1 MRKIQIK
8 KLKIKELKLKKLKL
22 KKPDVQLVVQ
32 KIKSFKLS
40 DIKKYRKK
48 LHDKRVEKQEAFNN
62 SKFGQSLKTLSQYM
76 NKYSLLLHALWAV
89 IINFTIEAMSR
100 HSIAAAWNY
109 FDVSTKVFM
118 YNSFMIFLTFSF
130 VYLVKRRIF
139 ARGVI
144 SLVWFMIGITNGIM
158 LSRRVTPFNAQDLKT
173 FSEGIAMF
181 EKYFTKIQI
190 VGIGVLAVLVVVCIM
205 KLWKYSGK
213 YTNINYFI
221 SAIIVAASIGG
232 YTFLTD
238 YVIENRIVS
247 TYFANIAFAYQD
259 YGLPYCFAASV
270 FNVGMD
276 EPNGYTQEL
285 VDEITDNGRLTESV
299 TDTNLMPNVIVV
311 QLESFFDTKEFLSL
325 QTSQDPLPNLRKL
338 SQNYS
343 SGYCQVPSIGA
354 GTANTEFEIITGM
367 SLRYFGPGEYPYKTY
382 LKKNTAESAA
392 TAFGSLGYGTHAI
405 HNHSGNFYSR
415 AKVFDN
421 IGFDTFVCKEFMN
434 FETTPNG
441 WATDDVLLQHID
453 DCLDKTE
460 QQDFI
465 FTITV
470 QGHGSYPEDKLI
482 DYPNIIASGLSSQAK
497 NNQWEYYVN
506 QIYETDKFVGNL
518 IAMMEERGE
527 PAVVV
532 LYGDHLPT
540 LGLREEDLKS
550 ESLFN
555 TNYVIW
561 DNIGLEK
568 IDGTIPTYQL
578 MSEVMDRIGMHIGT
592 IFNYHQEN
600 KESET
605 YLTDL
610 ELLQYDL
617 LFGEQYAY
625 HGDPVITEGHIEL
638 GVRDAEIIFISQNS
652 EGHYTLY
659 GKNFTKWSH
668 VYINGEKQSRKFI
681 NENRIKLKKST
692 LEEWDIVTISY
703 VGSSNT
709 IFRTS
714 QEYVYYDGSLKP
726 YTDELKEL
734 KLLMEEMEETETET
748 IEETVETVAE
758 TESVTTENVTNN

>member
-1 MRKIQIK
+1 MRKLRLK
-8 KLKIKELKLKKLKL
+8 KLRIKELRI
-22 KKPDVQLVVQ
+22 KKPNVKAVVQ
-32 KIKSFKLS
+32 KIKSIKLS
-40 DIKKYRKK
+40 DIKEYRKK
-48 LHDKRVEKQEAFNN
+48 LHNKRVEKQEAFNN
-62 SKFGQSLKTLSQYM
+62 SKLGKTLVKLSYHM
-76 NKYSLLLHALWAV
+76 NKYSLLLHAIWAV
-89 IINFTIEAMSR
+89 IINFVIEALSR
-100 HSIAAAWNY
+100 HSIVAAWNY
-109 FDVSTKVFM
+109 FDVSTKAFM
-118 YNSFMIFLTFSF
+118 YNAFMIFFTFSF

-144 SLVWFMIGITNGIM
+144 SLLWFLIGITNGIM

-173 FSEGIAMF
+173 FSEGVAMF
-181 EKYFTKIQI
+181 QKYFNKIQMVGIGIMMILFVALIVYLWRYSGKFTKINYLI
-190 VGIGVLAVLVVVCIM
+190 
-205 KLWKYSGK
+205 SG
-213 YTNINYFI
+213 
-221 SAIIVAASIGG
+221 IIVAASIGG

-238 YVIENRIVS
+238 YVIEHRIVS

-270 FNVGMD
+270 FDVGMD
-276 EPNGYTQEL
+276 EPNGYTQEW
-285 VDEITDNGRLTESV
+285 VDSITDNGRLTESV
-299 TDTNLMPNVIVV
+299 TDSNQMPNVIFV
-311 QLESFFDTKEFLSL
+311 QLESFFDTSEFLAL
-325 QTSQDPLPNLRKL
+325 ETSQDPLPNLR
-338 SQNYS
+338 QMAAEYS

-354 GTANTEFEIITGM
+354 GTANTEFELITGM
-367 SLRYFGPGEYPYKTY
+367 SLRFFGPGEYPYKTY

-392 TAFGSLGYGTHAI
+392 TAFASLGYGTHAI

-415 AKVFDN
+415 AQVFNN

-434 FETTPNG
+434 FDMTPNG
-441 WATDDVLLQHID
+441 WAKDYVLLEHIE
-453 DCLDKTE
+453 DCLNKTE
-460 QQDFI
+460 QQDFL

-470 QGHGSYPEDKLI
+470 QGHGSYPEEKLI
-482 DYPNIIASGLSSQAK
+482 EEPVITATGLETEEK

-506 QIYETDKFVGNL
+506 QIYEMDQFAANL
-518 IAMMEERGE
+518 VAMMEERGE

-532 LYGDHLPT
+532 FYGDHLPT
-540 LGLREEDLKS
+540 LGLEEADLKS

-568 IDGTIPTYQL
+568 VDRTIPTYQL
-578 MSEVMDRIGMHIGT
+578 MSEVMNRLGFHIGT
-592 IFNYHQEN
+592 IFNYHQEH

-617 LFGEQYAY
+617 LFGKQYAY
-625 HGDPVITEGHIEL
+625 HGDPVIEEGHIEL
-638 GVRDAEIIFISQNS
+638 GVRDPEIIFITENS
-652 EGHYTLY
+652 KGHYTIY
-659 GKNFTKWSH
+659 GKNFTKWTY

-681 NENRIKLKKST
+681 NENRMKLKKSD
-692 LEEWDIVTISY
+692 LDEWDVVTISY

-748 IEETVETVAE
+748 LEETVETVAE